1 MIVAYG
7 LELGHIGG
15 NLILNRW
22 LKWQKLLINHS
33 SQTLKQYTRLAE
45 KLLRTVVIASS
56 AAAKSKLLSS

>member
-7 LELGHIGG
+7 VELGHIGVK
-15 NLILNRW
+15 LILNRW

-45 KLLRTVVIASS
+45 KLLPTVVIASS